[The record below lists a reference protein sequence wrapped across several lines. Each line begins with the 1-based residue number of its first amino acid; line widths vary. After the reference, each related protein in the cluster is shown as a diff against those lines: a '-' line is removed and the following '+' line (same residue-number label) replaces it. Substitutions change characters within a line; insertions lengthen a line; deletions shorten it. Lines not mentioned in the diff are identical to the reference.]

1 MTTAASLRSD
11 AATGRLRPVLIL
23 LALLLLPVLAF
34 AQAPAAKAGG
44 PRLDKLSIEIW
55 PEYDRPA
62 ALVILRGVVAEGVK
76 LPAAIS
82 LRLPANVDGAATV
95 AYSTTAEGNL
105 LNLKNEQ
112 APGKDAV
119 TVKFETPER
128 FFHLEFYEPMAT
140 GDSARSFTYTWPGDI
155 AVEHATVVV
164 QEPAAALGLVTEP
177 KFDQTSQGAEGLN
190 YRIGELGALPAGK
203 AVPIRIN
210 YTKSDSRPSVDI
222 KGLRTAQ
229 PAPAAVP
236 PTAASINA
244 PVPPAPGGL
253 PNWVLPVGGFAAFG
267 IIVALLVALLWRRQA
282 AALPTG
288 AATAAFC
295 KKCGTTLSAD
305 SAFCA
310 KCGTK
315 VGAR

>member
-1 MTTAASLRSD
+1 MTATPTPRND
-11 AATGRLRPVLIL
+11 AAGLAFFALML
-23 LALLLLPVLAF
+23 LALLLVPVLAL
-34 AQAPAAKAGG
+34 AQAPAKGG
-44 PRLDKLSIEIW
+44 GVRLEKLSIEIW

-76 LPAAIS
+76 LPAAMS
-82 LRLPANVDGAATV
+82 LRLPVAAGGAAAV
-95 AYSTTAEGNL
+95 AYSTTPEGNL

-112 APGKDAV
+112 VKGKDAV

-128 FFHLEFYEPMAT
+128 FFHIEFYEPLAT
-140 GDSARSFTYTWPGDI
+140 ADSARTYTYTWPGDV
-155 AVEHATVVV
+155 AVEHASVVV

-177 KFDQTSQGAEGLN
+177 SFAQTSQGAEGLN

-210 YTKSDSRPSVDI
+210 YSKADSRPSVDI

-229 PAPAAVP
+229 AAPAPVP

-253 PNWVLPVGGFAAFG
+253 PNWVVPVGGFAAFG
-267 IIVALLVALLWRRQA
+267 IVVALLVALLWRRQSGVPAGA
-282 AALPTG
+282 AAAG
-288 AATAAFC
+288 FC
-295 KKCGTTLSAD
+295 RKCGAPLAAG

-315 VGAR
+315 VDAARA